1 VFGDGLSTLS
11 VYPLDAIS
19 RVRWSEC
26 HGYFSDSADCFG
38 EKGFS
43 VARVTL
49 SANVSL
55 DLYNVHAEAGHSSQ
69 DVETRRLG
77 FEQMARYLTA
87 RSANSA
93 VVVAGDTNLDTRDA
107 ADRATLRAFRQATGL
122 TDVCPE
128 TDCGLDR
135 VLFKSSSTLDLTPTR
150 FRTDQRFVDANG
162 DDLSDHPAVA
172 VSIAWQVR
180 R

>member
-1 VFGDGLSTLS
+1 
-11 VYPLDAIS
+11 
-19 RVRWSEC
+19 
-26 HGYFSDSADCFG
+26 
-38 EKGFS
+38 
-43 VARVTL
+43 
-49 SANVSL
+49 
-55 DLYNVHAEAGHSSQ
+55 
-69 DVETRRLG
+69 
-77 FEQMARYLTA
+77 MARYLPA